1 MKVKFS
7 QFPLDLVALELVLIL
22 ANLRASISWTLFP
35 ETSALTGAA
44 WIEIGFWL
52 IPVLLIALS
61 LSRSG
66 LLRIYLLEWK
76 KNWLL
81 LLFILFSLA
90 SIFWS
95 ISFSASLYR
104 ALTLVFASL
113 AGAYIG
119 VRYGVPG
126 ILKILFWFGAV
137 VLILSVALAFIF
149 PSIATMVWTPYNG
162 AWRGIYWHRNHLGSI
177 AALLNAVYLI
187 RAVSGIQLKQ
197 KEAILDVV
205 MYLLS
210 ITVVYLAASAAGYI
224 LIVLLHLAIALSFV
238 WLKVAHA
245 LKPVHYYAFLIVFA
259 IGLILVFANLEFVFS
274 LVNRSPTMTGRTG
287 LWVYLFQ
294 NVISQSPAFGYGFG
308 AIWTFAS
315 FRTGTQELLG
325 WGYPIAIA
333 DNGFIDI
340 LLHVGLLGLM
350 LFMGVLILAVVRSF
364 RYALAHRNLQDFFPL
379 LLLFYSLVANISFS
393 LFLETESFIWMLVV
407 AMLFLSAK
415 KADTA

>member
-35 ETSALTGAA
+35 ETSALTDAA

-52 IPVLLIALS
+52 IPVLLIALT

-66 LLRIYLLEWK
+66 LLRIYLLEWR

-113 AGAYIG
+113 AGAYLGI
-119 VRYGVPG
+119 RYGNSG

-137 VLILSVALAFIF
+137 VLILSVVLAFIF

-187 RAVSGIQLKQ
+187 RAVSGIQKKQ

-210 ITVVYLAASAAGYI
+210 IAVIYLAASAAGYI

-294 NVISQSPAFGYGFG
+294 NVISQSPWFGYGFG

-340 LLHVGLLGLM
+340 LFHVGLLGLM

-364 RYALAHRNLQDFFPL
+364 RYALAHRNLLDFFPL

-393 LFLETESFIWMLVV
+393 LFLETESFIWMLVIS
-407 AMLFLSAK
+407 MLFLSAK